1 LLRSFGFARYGK
13 DQPPLCPA
21 SCDFD
26 DFFPLG
32 ALAQPMR
39 VTLYKDPSCPC
50 CEGHAN
56 YLNNNGFSVE
66 IVPTIDLPAMYAKA
80 QVPPELH
87 GCHIITVDTY
97 LVIGHVPV
105 EPIRKLLTERPR
117 IVGISIPA
125 MPVGLPG
132 MEGPRS
138 GPIAVYEIV
147 PGAGRTRVF
156 MNV

>member
-1 LLRSFGFARYGK
+1 MSHINRRSALLLATSAVFV
-13 DQPPLCPA
+13 PLT
-21 SCDFD
+21 
-26 DFFPLG
+26 

-39 VTLYKDPSCPC
+39 VKLYKDPNCPC
-50 CEGHAN
+50 CEGHAAH
-56 YLNNNGFSVE
+56 LDSNGFAVE
-66 IVPTIDLPAMYAKA
+66 VIPTIDSLAKFA
-80 QVPPELH
+80 EHQVPSQLN
-87 GCHIITVDTY
+87 GCHLIEVDTY
-97 LVIGHVPV
+97 VVIGHVPV
-105 EPIRKLLTERPR
+105 EAIRKMLTERPA
-117 IVGISIPA
+117 IIGISIPG